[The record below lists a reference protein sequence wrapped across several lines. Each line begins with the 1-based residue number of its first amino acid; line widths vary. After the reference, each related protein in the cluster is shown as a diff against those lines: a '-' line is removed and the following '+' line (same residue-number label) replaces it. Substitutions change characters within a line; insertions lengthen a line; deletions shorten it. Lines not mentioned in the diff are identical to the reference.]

1 MMRTGP
7 VIAAFDGSANADK
20 ALRQAVELTRQYGT
34 HLVVVNVQPSMST
47 RNTRR
52 FFSKEEIEQYE
63 RETGLQV
70 LEQTRD
76 YLASEGIGYEY
87 AVLVGA
93 PAEELCAY
101 AKETDA
107 RFIVM
112 GRRGMT
118 PILTKILGSVVSA
131 VTEKA
136 SCPVVVV
143 PPEA

>member
-20 ALRQAVELTRQYGT
+20 ALRQAVELARQCGT
-34 HLVVVNVQPSMST
+34 HLVVVNVQPSLST

-52 FFSKEEIEQYE
+52 FFSKQEIAQYV
-63 RETGLQV
+63 RETGLSV

-76 YLASEGIGYEY
+76 FLQSAGIRYEY
-87 AVLVGA
+87 AVLTGG
-93 PAEELCAY
+93 PADELCAY

-107 RFIVM
+107 RYIVM
-112 GRRGMT
+112 GRRGMN